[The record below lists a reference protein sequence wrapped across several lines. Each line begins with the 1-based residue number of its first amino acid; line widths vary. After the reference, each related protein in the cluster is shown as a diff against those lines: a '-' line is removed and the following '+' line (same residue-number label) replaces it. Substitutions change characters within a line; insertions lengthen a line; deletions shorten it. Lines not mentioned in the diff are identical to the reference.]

1 MNTSGERTLGQLQV
15 GQRGRICRITL
26 PGDYEQRLA
35 ELGLMPG
42 VDISL
47 VQVAPLGD
55 PIAIEFEG
63 RRMGMRRRDAQGI
76 VLESNPA
83 E

>member
-1 MNTSGERTLGQLQV
+1 MTGERRLGRLQI
-15 GQRGRICRITL
+15 GQRGRISRIAL
-26 PGDYEQRLA
+26 PEDYEQRLA
-35 ELGLMPG
+35 ELGILPG

-63 RRMGMRRRDAQGI
+63 RRMGIRRCDALGI
-76 VLESNPA
+76 VLE
-83 E
+83 